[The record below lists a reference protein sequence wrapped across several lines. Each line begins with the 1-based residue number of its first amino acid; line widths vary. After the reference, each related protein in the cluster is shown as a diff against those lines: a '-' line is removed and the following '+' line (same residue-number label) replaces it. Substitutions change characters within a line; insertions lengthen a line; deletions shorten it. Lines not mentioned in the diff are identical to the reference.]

1 MEQYRNCNRNGGRY
15 PAQPNLMMQYA
26 NNRNASSCNGNRQ
39 GTGGCPSSQDH
50 CEPTRKDVETCG
62 RFSPHPIGMAYVP
75 YQQWDTTFSA
85 EEGFPKGTIFP
96 QLYKPFC
103 PGGERHA

>member
-1 MEQYRNCNRNGGRY
+1 MQNQLERIQQIAGMQRNFLRDFV
-15 PAQPNLMMQYA
+15 PADAPESRMTERESFQPTTPFPDQ
-26 NNRNASSCNGNRQ
+26 
-39 GTGGCPSSQDH
+39 TP
-50 CEPTRKDVETCG
+50 P
-62 RFSPHPIGMAYVP
+62 GMAYVP